1 MVSEKS
7 QKKTSRQEEKKMA
20 THPGANPSLA
30 RKSPAAATKPPV
42 LHSLKGLS
50 FSESMSRRPPRIRRR
65 SISMSSTDSYSSASY
80 SDASYSSDE
89 EDGGVNPREKE
100 QVSASGHKDF
110 CIRNI
115 KLADFGRR
123 EIEIAEQEMPGL
135 VLLRKRNHNEKPLDG
150 ARIVGCTHIT
160 AQAAVLIETLSALG
174 AQIRWCA
181 CNIYSTQNEVAAALA
196 EAGFPI
202 FAWKGESEEDF
213 WWCIEK
219 CITHDTWTPNLV
231 LDDGGDAAH
240 MILKKFPAI
249 FNQLKGIVEES
260 VTGVHRLYQLSK
272 ASKLSVPAMN
282 VNDSVTK
289 TKFDNL
295 YCCRESVLDSL
306 KRTTDVMFGGK
317 QVLVCGYG
325 EVGKGCTA
333 ALKGLGAI
341 VYVTEID
348 PICALQACMDGF
360 RVVRM
365 EEILKSIDILI
376 TCTGNKQVVRR
387 EHLDRLKTGCIVCNM
402 GHSNTE
408 IDVGSLRT
416 PDLTWEKVRSQVDHV
431 IWPDGKRITLLAEGR
446 LVNLSC
452 SSVPSFVVSITATTQ
467 AVALIELFRAPPAR
481 YQNDVYL
488 LPKKMDEYVAA
499 LHLPCFDAH
508 LTELTD
514 EQAKYVGV
522 SKTGPF
528 KPHYY
533 RY

>member
-1 MVSEKS
+1 
-7 QKKTSRQEEKKMA
+7 MA
-20 THPGANPSLA
+20 SHAGQSNSLA

-42 LHSLKGLS
+42 LNAMKGLS
-50 FSESMSRRPPRIRRR
+50 FSESMSSASRRPPRLRGRR
-65 SISMSSTDSYSSASY
+65 SISVSSTDSYSSASY

-89 EDGGVNPREKE
+89 EDGGINPREKE
-100 QVSASGHKDF
+100 QVSSSGHKDF
-110 CIRNI
+110 CVRNI

-135 VLLRKRNHNEKPLDG
+135 VLLRKRNHNEKPLEG

-202 FAWKGESEEDF
+202 YAWKGESEEDF

-219 CITHDTWTPNLV
+219 CITYQTWTPNLV

-289 TKFDNL
+289 MKFDNL

-376 TCTGNKQVVRR
+376 TCTGNKHVVRR

-431 IWPDGKRITLLAEGR
+431 IWPDGKRISLLAEGR

-514 EQAKYVGV
+514 DQAKYVGV

>member
-1 MVSEKS
+1 M
-7 QKKTSRQEEKKMA
+7 
-20 THPGANPSLA
+20 
-30 RKSPAAATKPPV
+30 
-42 LHSLKGLS
+42 
-50 FSESMSRRPPRIRRR
+50 
-65 SISMSSTDSYSSASY
+65 
-80 SDASYSSDE
+80 
-89 EDGGVNPREKE
+89 
-100 QVSASGHKDF
+100 
-110 CIRNI
+110 
-115 KLADFGRR
+115 
-123 EIEIAEQEMPGL
+123 
-135 VLLRKRNHNEKPLDG
+135 
-150 ARIVGCTHIT
+150 
-160 AQAAVLIETLSALG
+160 
-174 AQIRWCA
+174 
-181 CNIYSTQNEVAAALA
+181 
-196 EAGFPI
+196 
-202 FAWKGESEEDF
+202 
-213 WWCIEK
+213 
-219 CITHDTWTPNLV
+219 
-231 LDDGGDAAH
+231 
-240 MILKKFPAI
+240 
-249 FNQLKGIVEES
+249 
-260 VTGVHRLYQLSK
+260 
-272 ASKLSVPAMN
+272 
-282 VNDSVTK
+282 
-289 TKFDNL
+289 
-295 YCCRESVLDSL
+295 DSL